1 MFVNCINVS
10 ALGDGPIKHAPLTPA
25 PLKGESKIPVQG
37 DMIEESDD
45 GWVQQYGKLNQTL
58 INCK

>member
-1 MFVNCINVS
+1 MLVNCINVS

-45 GWVQQYGKLNQTL
+45 G
-58 INCK
+58 